1 MFPNRRGDTIPDP
14 RGRIAPRSTITPA
27 LLVAGAVATVTTT
40 WAAATGAIDAA
51 DRIGFRAMN
60 TLPDSLF
67 GPMWLLQ
74 TTGVLAA
81 PAVVAVVALLFR
93 RYRLTAASML
103 LIPAKLILEREVL
116 KELVHRPRP
125 AVSMPDPVLRDVAT
139 TGDAFPSGHA
149 VILFG
154 IATVLAAYLPTRGCV
169 VAFVV
174 ATLAAS
180 ARIYLGAHTP
190 LDVLGGAA
198 AGVLLGAGITLVLD
212 RIPAFGSR
220 GAGS

>member
-1 MFPNRRGDTIPDP
+1 
-14 RGRIAPRSTITPA
+14 
-27 LLVAGAVATVTTT
+27 
-40 WAAATGAIDAA
+40 
-51 DRIGFRAMN
+51 
-60 TLPDSLF
+60 
-67 GPMWLLQ
+67 
-74 TTGVLAA
+74 
-81 PAVVAVVALLFR
+81 
-93 RYRLTAASML
+93 ML